1 MYESGSVSKSSKS
14 CQPARADV
22 SSSSLFHLIMLLR
35 SVAFCVLATTC
46 TASNLR
52 TRTGAP
58 AVEIDAI
65 AEARTE
71 FNTAK
76 GNAMKFVDA
85 GMASAEAFTPKV
97 YKVAPGVKGGMAF
110 EPSAGQNDP
119 AVHIRARAD
128 YAEPV
133 KQIGEFLGS
142 HGYKDDV
149 KDLLVEIDKSQ
160 NYMKGLKLRVAEKEN
175 FVDSLV
181 AREDMLQ
188 DDVNKDKQALDNLQA
203 HVKALHARV
212 EKIKKSKQL
221 TELQAQFDEYN
232 AAASKLSSQADQLAN
247 VKSALQ
253 TKISD
258 LSGQR
263 DALGT
268 TEKSEMSAS
277 IGVGEGEQKSDA
289 AGASGPDAGGEAGAS
304 GPGDDAGAD
313 DASGGP
319 ADM

>member
-1 MYESGSVSKSSKS
+1 M
-14 CQPARADV
+14 
-22 SSSSLFHLIMLLR
+22 SSSSDFDEEGFWFETIGIMFLR
-35 SVAFCVLATTC
+35 SAAAVVLLSGVC

-65 AEARTE
+65 ADARTE

-85 GMASAEAFTPKV
+85 GMASGEAFTPKV

-277 IGVGEGEQKSDA
+277 IGVGEGEQNTGSD

-304 GPGDDAGAD
+304 GPGDAAGAD
-313 DASGGP
+313 DASSGP

>member
-1 MYESGSVSKSSKS
+1 MI
-14 CQPARADV
+14 ARLAFCLATATTIV
-22 SSSSLFHLIMLLR
+22 SSATLLR
-35 SVAFCVLATTC
+35 SHHAHQ
-46 TASNLR
+46 S
-52 TRTGAP
+52 AP
-58 AVEIDAI
+58 QVNEI
-65 AEARTE
+65 ENARTE

-85 GMASAEAFTPKV
+85 GLASEAFSPKV
-97 YKVAPGVKGGMAF
+97 YKVAPGVKGGLAF
-110 EPSAGQNDP
+110 EPSTGQNDP

-221 TELQAQFDEYN
+221 TELKAQFDEYN
-232 AAASKLSSQADQLAN
+232 SAASKLSSQADQLLS
-247 VKSALQ
+247 VKLALQ

-268 TEKSEMSAS
+268 QEKSEMSAS
-277 IGVGEGEQKSDA
+277 IGVVENNGALPADETTLPS
-289 AGASGPDAGGEAGAS
+289 ASGAAAAGGEAGAAGAAAAEGEAAAS
-304 GPGDDAGAD
+304 GPAA
-313 DASGGP
+313 A
-319 ADM
+319 AVAMV